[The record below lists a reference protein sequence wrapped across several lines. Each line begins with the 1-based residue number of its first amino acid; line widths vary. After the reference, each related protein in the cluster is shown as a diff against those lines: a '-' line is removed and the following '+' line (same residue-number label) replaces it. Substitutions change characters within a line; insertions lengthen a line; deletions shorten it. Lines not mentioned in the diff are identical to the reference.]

1 MSSMILCPTR
11 GGKDSYPNQDWAIA
25 LAKERGVGV
34 LFLYISN
41 VEFLGLTAAPKLIDI
56 EHEMDEMGE
65 FMLTMAQ
72 ERAEKAEV
80 SASTLGK
87 QGRFRDVLCVD
98 LEGLGEL
105 IEEHEIGTVVLGSSV
120 GGTGVVEENYIQGVI
135 DDIHGITEVEFI
147 IVDHGEIVKT
157 YKP

>member
-72 ERAEKAEV
+72 ERAEKTEV
-80 SASTLGK
+80 SASTLVK
-87 QGRFRDVLCVD
+87 QGRFRDVLSEV
-98 LEGLGEL
+98 

>member
-1 MSSMILCPTR
+1 MILCPTR
-11 GGKDSYPNQDWAIA
+11 GGKDSYPNQDWAVA

-41 VEFLGLTAAPKLIDI
+41 VEFLGLTAAPKLVDI

-80 SASTLGK
+80 SASTLVMHGH
-87 QGRFRDVLCVD
+87 FRDVL
-98 LEGLGEL
+98 GEV
-105 IEEHEIGTVVLGSSV
+105 IEEQEIGTVVLGSSA
-120 GGTGVVEENYIQGVI
+120 GGTGVVTENYIQSVI
-135 DDIHGITEVEFI
+135 DEIHGTTEVEFI
-147 IVDHGEIVKT
+147 IVDHGEMVNT